1 MDEDVSR
8 SFDSNDPSPTNS
20 NDLPAGDIDA
30 SAVDLEANLASMMVR
45 VEPVLNE
52 LFKAAAENDDYW
64 LRKRTVRVFV
74 DWIVSILNVSQLM
87 EQQVRALGATLQA
100 QEKELEELRPKK
112 SKMWVPGV
120 G

>member
-1 MDEDVSR
+1 MGEPA
-8 SFDSNDPSPTNS
+8 DSTDPSQINTN
-20 NDLPAGDIDA
+20 DMDVGDIEDGDA
-30 SAVDLEANLASMMVR
+30 SLEANLASMMTR
-45 VEPVLNE
+45 IEPVLNE

-64 LRKRTVRVFV
+64 LKKKTVRVFV

-100 QEKELEELRPKK
+100 QEKELEELRPTK

>member
-1 MDEDVSR
+1 MGEPA
-8 SFDSNDPSPTNS
+8 DSTDPSQINA
-20 NDLPAGDIDA
+20 NDMPVADIGEGE
-30 SAVDLEANLASMMVR
+30 VDLEANLASMMIR
-45 VEPVLNE
+45 IEPVLNE
-52 LFKAAAENDDYW
+52 LFKAAAENEDYW
-64 LRKRTVRVFV
+64 LKKKTVRVFV

-112 SKMWVPGV
+112 SKMWIPGV